1 MKLKKL
7 KSENHLNKILRN
19 CRQSKETT
27 MFFITSPWDKQS
39 EKIVQEMNEE
49 FEESLIDFY
58 EIDYFELPHAYC
70 IFKAPTPSLVLV
82 EGKKTQVFD
91 NPMSIRAELGLD
103 TLAVPQTP

>member
-7 KSENHLNKILRN
+7 KTENQLNKILRQ
-19 CRQSKETT
+19 CRQTKEAT
-27 MFFITSPWDKQS
+27 MFLVTSPWDTQGD
-39 EKIVQEMNEE
+39 KIFKEMDEA

>member
-1 MKLKKL
+1 
-7 KSENHLNKILRN
+7 
-19 CRQSKETT
+19 
-27 MFFITSPWDKQS
+27 MFFVTSPWDTQGK
-39 EKIVQEMNEE
+39 KILEEMDEA

-82 EGKKTQVFD
+82 EGKKTTILD
-91 NPMSIRAELGLD
+91 HPMSIRADVGLD